1 MRKKTAATL
10 LTAALVTGGG
20 AALFVPSVAL
30 AADSGATDQSATD
43 RAAARLTA
51 IKNALK
57 GLVGDGTITQA
68 QADKVASTLA
78 ESGLGGPGGPGGH
91 GRGGF
96 VSPEATAQVVGIT
109 VDQLRTEQRSGKTLA
124 QIAAA
129 HGVAKADLIKGLVA
143 AAKTQ
148 LAADV
153 KAGRLTQAQA
163 DQMTSG
169 LTNRITDHVDRA
181 GHGFGA
187 GGPGGFGPGGP
198 GGGPDVPGNGESPAT
213 PSPSSTT
220 S

>member
-1 MRKKTAATL
+1 MRKKTAATIL
-10 LTAALVTGGG
+10 AAGLVTGGG
-20 AALFVPSVAL
+20 AALFVPGAAL
-30 AADSGATDQSATD
+30 AADSGTADQSATD
-43 RAAARLTA
+43 RAAARLTS

-96 VSPEATAQVVGIT
+96 VSPEAAAKVIGIT
-109 VDQLRTEQRSGKTLA
+109 ADQLRTAQQSGQTLA

-163 DQMTSG
+163 DQVTSG
-169 LTNRITDHVDRA
+169 LTDRITEHVDRA
-181 GHGFGA
+181 GR
-187 GGPGGFGPGGP
+187 GFGPGGP
-198 GGGPDVPGNGESPAT
+198 GGGPGGPGGAPGNGEA
-213 PSPSSTT
+213 PSAPTPSSTT